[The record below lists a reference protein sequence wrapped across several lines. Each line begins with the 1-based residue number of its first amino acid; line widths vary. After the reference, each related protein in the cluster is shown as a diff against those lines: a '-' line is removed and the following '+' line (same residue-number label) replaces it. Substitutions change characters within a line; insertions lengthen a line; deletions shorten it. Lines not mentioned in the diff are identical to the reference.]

1 MWNLESRTRFFKSIK
16 EHKYSDFL
24 AFGILTGARRGE
36 IAGLTWDNV
45 DLNDNRISVVKN
57 LGRITGN
64 GLVSRNPKTNRSRR
78 SLALSPATVNLLHEV
93 RGKQIGQQS
102 ILEDAWIPSGY
113 VFTQP
118 DGRPI
123 DPDLDTKAFKRMVK
137 EAGVPHLTP
146 HGLRHAYATAALEAG
161 VDPKVV
167 SQHLGHAS
175 VSTTYDIY
183 SHVMPDLEKEAAIKI
198 EAKLLGK

>member
-1 MWNLESRTRFFKSIK
+1 
-16 EHKYSDFL
+16 
-24 AFGILTGARRGE
+24 
-36 IAGLTWDNV
+36 
-45 DLNDNRISVVKN
+45 
-57 LGRITGN
+57 
-64 GLVSRNPKTNRSRR
+64 
-78 SLALSPATVNLLHEV
+78 
-93 RGKQIGQQS
+93 
-102 ILEDAWIPSGY
+102 
-113 VFTQP
+113 
-118 DGRPI
+118 
-123 DPDLDTKAFKRMVK
+123 MVK

-183 SHVMPDLEKEAAIKI
+183 SHVMPDLEKEAALRI